1 MKRLAL
7 LLVLVLPAHA
17 ITLPQWAA
25 GTTIIVNVIE
35 LPVTIA
41 KAKALWRR
49 VHPKKPKTT
58 PVDCLTTQPAGTPCP
73 MAKEKK

>member
-25 GTTIIVNVIE
+25 GTTIVVNVIE

-49 VHPKKPKTT
+49 VHPKKQKPI
-58 PVDCLTTQPAGTPCP
+58 DCLTTQPAGTPCP
-73 MAKEKK
+73 MTKEKK